1 MCSPKLDIHFTFK
14 YHVHCSHF
22 LIWTGPWK
30 KEEGKSSKNNYK
42 ENFKRTTKPVVT
54 LGITCVN
61 NHDPEEKDIQTSQK
75 TSKLSGNL
83 PTCCQAAVEHE
94 QLQKKRIYACK
105 ISVSIG
111 SPIQSIL
118 WFYTGRKKPTMK
130 FPYERSCKILLR
142 WDFMCSFLSFLIFC
156 VSKSYI
162 LHSNS
167 FNNLNYN

>member
-61 NHDPEEKDIQTSQK
+61 TMIQKRKTYRLPKRLPSSQVIYQHAVRQQWSMSSFRRKEYMHVISVFPFALQSNPFYDSTQEEKNQPWSFHMK
-75 TSKLSGNL
+75 EVVRYFWG
-83 PTCCQAAVEHE
+83 
-94 QLQKKRIYACK
+94 
-105 ISVSIG
+105 G
-111 SPIQSIL
+111 IL
-118 WFYTGRKKPTMK
+118 
-130 FPYERSCKILLR
+130 CAL
-142 WDFMCSFLSFLIFC
+142 FC
-156 VSKSYI
+156 
-162 LHSNS
+162 L
-167 FNNLNYN
+167 F

>member
-61 NHDPEEKDIQTSQK
+61 TMIQKRKTYRLPKRQEYMHGRSVFPLALQSNPFYDSKQEEKNQPWSFHMK
-75 TSKLSGNL
+75 EVVRYFWG
-83 PTCCQAAVEHE
+83 
-94 QLQKKRIYACK
+94 
-105 ISVSIG
+105 G
-111 SPIQSIL
+111 IL
-118 WFYTGRKKPTMK
+118 
-130 FPYERSCKILLR
+130 CAL
-142 WDFMCSFLSFLIFC
+142 FC
-156 VSKSYI
+156 
-162 LHSNS
+162 L
-167 FNNLNYN
+167 F